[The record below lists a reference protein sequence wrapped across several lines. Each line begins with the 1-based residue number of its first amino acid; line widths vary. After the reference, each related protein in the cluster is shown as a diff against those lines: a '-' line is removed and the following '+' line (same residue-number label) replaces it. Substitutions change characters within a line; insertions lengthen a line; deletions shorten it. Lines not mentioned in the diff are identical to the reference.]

1 MMIVIE
7 SLSIVAGLWITAY
20 ALSKRRPR
28 KRRPV
33 ISTEDIISCMRSL
46 LDDEEFQQ
54 THRVGMEEMLLHLE
68 ENHNL
73 ERR

>member
-1 MMIVIE
+1 MIVIE

-33 ISTEDIISCMRSL
+33 ISTEDIISCRRSL
-46 LDDEEFQQ
+46 LDDEEFQKP
-54 THRVGMEEMLLHLE
+54 HRVGM
-68 ENHNL
+68 
-73 ERR
+73 

>member
-1 MMIVIE
+1 MMIAIE
-7 SLSIVAGLWITAY
+7 CLSLVVGLWITAY
-20 ALSKRRPR
+20 ALSKLRPR

-54 THRVGMEEMLLHLE
+54 PHRVGMEEMLLHLE
-68 ENHNL
+68 ENLNL